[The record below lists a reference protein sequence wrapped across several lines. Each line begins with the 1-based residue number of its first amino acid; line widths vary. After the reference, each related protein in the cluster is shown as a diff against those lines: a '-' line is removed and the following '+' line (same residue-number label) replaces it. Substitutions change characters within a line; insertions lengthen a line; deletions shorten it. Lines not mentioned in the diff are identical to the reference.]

1 MFRRLFIN
9 HPQSVGE
16 TYGQHAGFA
25 LGLGLRMV
33 AAGFA
38 CMFHGL
44 FPFLFVKTGS
54 RCIRELNECLQ
65 DREPLKPTSAS
76 LQQSHPHSS

>member
-65 DREPLKPTSAS
+65 DREPRSATSTT
-76 LQQSHPHSS
+76 LQQPRTISS